1 MDEITRLELEIID
14 REACK
19 RHYLPFVERMTPK
32 FKHGWHINV
41 MCELVEQI
49 KHALKNPFD
58 EDLCRLFIVTMPP
71 RHMKSQNMA
80 RCGPLWILADEVLRD
95 IEILVAT
102 YGADLS
108 LEHGA
113 WVKTAAT
120 QDQKFKEVF
129 PEFEIKKDS
138 KSKDRLVTK
147 EGGGIRFVGRGGGTT
162 GRGAHLF
169 IVDDPIKDEK
179 EADSEQIMEDIWN
192 WYWGVVETRLAP
204 GGVVVVMH
212 TRWRTNDLIG
222 RLLAQDRE
230 LKTSD
235 WKLINF
241 PLIAKEDEYH
251 PFRPQELVRKAGD
264 VLHPE
269 RFNLKWAKR
278 KEARMPSRQYLS
290 LYQQDP
296 VAEQGNFFKREH
308 LSFYNPEDL
317 PKDLYIFIATD
328 FAVTEKDEADNS
340 CLWPYGVD
348 SKGHIWFLFDF
359 FYGKVSP
366 GASVKAL
373 IDLIKR
379 NKPLNV
385 QIEKGVIANSLGDQ
399 IEREMIENNCICSMV
414 YPPSNA
420 SKLSKA
426 APAQAMMEF
435 GRIHLPNLTRVHLEV
450 VPELMAFDKGEHDD
464 AVDTIA
470 MAARCVRE
478 QLIPTPTGI
487 LDGVEDAD
495 LEDDDED
502 DTDSDQAE
510 RIPSLF
516 SGNW

>member
-1 MDEITRLELEIID
+1 MDEIERLELEIID

-19 RHYLPFVERMTPK
+19 RSYLPFVERMTPK
-32 FKHGWHINV
+32 FKHGWHINI
-41 MCELVEQI
+41 MADLIEQI

-58 EDLCRLFIVTMPP
+58 EELCRLFIVTMPP

-80 RCGPLWILADEVLRD
+80 RCGPLWIIADEALRD
-95 IEILVAT
+95 IEVLIAT

-108 LEHGA
+108 LEHGS
-113 WVKTAAT
+113 WVKTAADK
-120 QDQKFKEVF
+120 DQKFKEVF
-129 PEFEIKKDS
+129 PDFELQKDS

-147 EGGGIRFVGRGGGTT
+147 EGGGLRFVGRGGGTT

-169 IVDDPIKDEK
+169 VVDDPIKDEK
-179 EADSEQIMEDIWN
+179 EADSEQIMDDIWK

-222 RLLAQDRE
+222 MLLAQDKE
-230 LKTSD
+230 LKTNE

-251 PFRPQELVRKAGD
+251 PFYPEILVRKKGE

-278 KEARMPSRQYLS
+278 KELRMPSRQFLS

-317 PKDLYIFIATD
+317 PKDLYIFISTD
-328 FAVTEKDEADNS
+328 FAVSEKSEADYT
-340 CLWPYGVD
+340 CFWPYGVC
-348 SKGHIWFLFDF
+348 SRGHIWFLFDF
-359 FYGKVSP
+359 FHEKVRP
-366 GASVKAL
+366 GTSVKAL
-373 IDLIKR
+373 IDQVKR
-379 NKPLNV
+379 NKPINI
-385 QIEKGVIANSLGDQ
+385 QIEKGVIAKALGDQ
-399 IEREMIENNCICSMV
+399 IEREMLEQNALCSTV
-414 YPPSNA
+414 SPTSDA
-420 SKLSKA
+420 SKISKA
-426 APAQAMMEF
+426 SSAQTMMEF
-435 GRIHLPNLTRVHLEV
+435 GLIHLPNLTRVHLEV

-464 AVDTIA
+464 YVDTIA
-470 MAARCVRE
+470 MAARCVKE
-478 QLIPTPTGI
+478 QLIPTPTGV
-487 LDGVEDAD
+487 LDGIDEAEF
-495 LEDDDED
+495 EDDEEDED
-502 DTDSDQAE
+502 EPE
-510 RIPSLF
+510 RKGIPSLL